1 MKKFTV
7 VELINSKPYSRYN
20 PEDEFYEKR
29 EGVAKC
35 LKRLTAENQEYI
47 IKLQNKFFG
56 AE

>member
-29 EGVAKC
+29 EGVARYRNS
-35 LKRLTAENQEYI
+35 LD
-47 IKLQNKFFG
+47 G
-56 AE
+56 